1 MLFNAGSG
9 EMIKASLMMHS
20 YAVAI
25 CRNNAHKKMVL
36 ENLTAFVKSN
46 GIVNLATDAPTKPAD
61 LVEFEKQLQMQANT
75 GQASVGVPLLR
86 PLPRAVPPLLQPPP
100 CEAPLGADTAAEP
113 PVGKATRET
122 RSVTEGLNEVSR
134 DLGVNKA

>member
-1 MLFNAGSG
+1 MLFNTGSG
-9 EMIKASLMMHS
+9 EMIKASLMMQVYS
-20 YAVAI
+20 IAI
-25 CRNNAHKKMVL
+25 CRNKAHKKIVL
-36 ENLTAFVKSN
+36 ENLTAFVQSK
-46 GIVNLATDAPTKPAD
+46 GIANLATDAPTKPAD

-86 PLPRAVPPLLQPPP
+86 PLPRAAPPLLRPPP

-122 RSVTEGLNEVSR
+122 RRALPKV
-134 DLGVNKA
+134 